1 MGTGQEDDS
10 QVWVNGG
17 QVYGKA
23 ERTVEEAI
31 AEGHQRKKRRF
42 QKYKEEWMGKKGDI
56 GELRDSESRLTS
68 QNPHE

>member
-1 MGTGQEDDS
+1 M
-10 QVWVNGG
+10 WVNGG

-42 QKYKEEWMGKKGDI
+42 QKYKEEWMGEKGDI
-56 GELRDSESRLTS
+56 GELETVS
-68 QNPHE
+68 QG